1 MRRSHIGGV
10 RYRCERIDHRLG
22 VWVMVSGVL
31 TSFPLNIFTSTLYL

>member
-31 TSFPLNIFTSTLYL
+31 TSVPLIIFTSTVYL